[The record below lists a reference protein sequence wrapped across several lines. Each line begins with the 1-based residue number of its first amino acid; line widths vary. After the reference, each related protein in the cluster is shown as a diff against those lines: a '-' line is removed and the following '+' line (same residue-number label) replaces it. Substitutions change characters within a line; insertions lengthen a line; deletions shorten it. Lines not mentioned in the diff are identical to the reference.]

1 MWKRSRTRWASFR
14 DSCWTILTKSW
25 MWRSLFVMIHPG
37 RKSKYLIH
45 RWPRGQT
52 FLRNRWRAFL
62 SSRGIFSQDL
72 RHWNHFEWF
81 HEYWNHRNI
90 DSKKFGDRNIFMSM
104 FNDIDCNEKNY
115 EEECISNSE
124 IRKLCE
130 EILARTL
137 DVLWTWKWRDVVWF
151 IFSKSE
157 GKWSSVAALQRFV
170 ETGYPILQAPVLWI
184 VESWK
189 EIKTKTPFT
198 SQQNLRMWN
207 SYSESF
213 TPRISSVSTEQCR
226 TGLDSTVLQVLS
238 QLHEISS
245 KARQPLT
252 KKRRRVWIQNK

>member
-1 MWKRSRTRWASFR
+1 MESLFWVRVEYFPKTYVIGITSNDFTSTEITETLIPKNLEIEISSCPCSTTLIGTRRTMKRNVFLIPKSENYAKRSLRGH
-14 DSCWTILTKSW
+14 WT
-25 MWRSLFVMIHPG
+25 F
-37 RKSKYLIH
+37 
-45 RWPRGQT
+45 
-52 FLRNRWRAFL
+52 
-62 SSRGIFSQDL
+62 
-72 RHWNHFEWF
+72 
-81 HEYWNHRNI
+81 
-90 DSKKFGDRNIFMSM
+90 FGH
-104 FNDIDCNEKNY
+104 
-115 EEECISNSE
+115 
-124 IRKLCE
+124 
-130 EILARTL
+130 
-137 DVLWTWKWRDVVWF
+137 VVWF

-170 ETGYPILQAPVLWI
+170 ETGYPILQATVLWI

-213 TPRISSVSTEQCR
+213 TPRISSVSTEKCR

-238 QLHEISS
+238 QLHEILS